1 MVKVDNIPDNELV
14 SFLQQVRDNIEMNAE
29 AGMAESY
36 QINIQDERE
45 IAKELD
51 NRNIDYD
58 DEWRPP
64 EIKF

>member
-1 MVKVDNIPDNELV
+1 
-14 SFLQQVRDNIEMNAE
+14 MNAE

-36 QINIQDERE
+36 QINIQDKRE

-51 NRNIDYD
+51 KRNIDYD